1 MAAVIM
7 NPKDLI
13 EATKKVLEIAPEV
26 YSDGLQPAVQES
38 GKFLA
43 RIPKAINA
51 ALAGID
57 I

>member
-1 MAAVIM
+1 M